1 MKINVSGVEKSFKSI
16 KVLENI
22 NFEAKSGEVFG
33 VIGPNGAGKST
44 LLRIIIGL
52 SKPDKG
58 EILISN
64 SINKESNYFGALIDG
79 ASYYEYLTGRE
90 NLEFFQDKYNEK
102 EIIDLLDLVGL
113 SELDSKRKVKEY
125 SLGMK
130 QRLGV
135 ALALIGD
142 RPIIILDEPL
152 NGLDAKGIYDLRNI
166 IIDLAKKENKIVIVT
181 SHILSEVEKVVD
193 KLIIFS
199 KGKILYEGSLSNLDQ
214 EYVIITEKKLEE
226 SICKTIFADSLN
238 KTIFI
243 EANILKIKDYNL
255 NLLNDILYK
264 LLINKIKIVEVH
276 SNKRSLEEFYF
287 SLLEEDHVD

>member
-64 SINKESNYFGALIDG
+64 SIHKESNYFGALIDG

-152 NGLDAKGIYDLRNI
+152 NGLDAKGIYDVRNI